1 MNLKLL
7 FALSL
12 TAVSA
17 LSSYAQSTESTT
29 NALKPGSPAPELR
42 FSNLLQ
48 APVGAKFD
56 WASLRGKA
64 VVLEFWATWCVPCV
78 ADISA
83 LNSLQA
89 SLDPSKV
96 QFISIDDEDAAV
108 VQLFIKKKPVSGWLG
123 FETSG
128 EMQRKYG
135 VNGIPA
141 TFVIGPNGRIV
152 TTTATPTT
160 LSKEQLLAVAD
171 GKAGIDH
178 PVQPPT
184 ASGLTGDAAKSS
196 PKDAGIEGN
205 TQTGDS
211 DLALL
216 EIVLSIGG
224 TGGSR
229 SQFEGPGH
237 FDLTNLTVVGLLHNA
252 LDIPESRISSP
263 TDLLEKKYDLHVNA
277 PQMDKKQLDQAVETA
292 IAAGVGIQIEHHTA
306 PTKSYVL
313 TAKPEAKSHFS
324 ESSSGFAVYQPKI
337 QTLTCRHASSLK
349 VAAALEQILGI
360 PVVDETGLDGQ
371 ATSSLII
378 LPRDV
383 ASANAALGKELGL
396 ALVPGER
403 PIETFSLMPKH

>member
-1 MNLKLL
+1 MNLNLL
-7 FALSL
+7 LTLSFTAATALSCN
-12 TAVSA
+12 
-17 LSSYAQSTESTT
+17 AQSTESTT
-29 NALKPGSPAPELR
+29 NVLKPGSLAPELR
-42 FSNLLQ
+42 FSHLLQ
-48 APVGAKFD
+48 APVGAKVD
-56 WASLRGKA
+56 WASLHGKA

-78 ADISA
+78 ADIPI

-108 VQLFIKKKPVSGWLG
+108 VQLYLKKRQVSGWLG
-123 FETSG
+123 FEDSG
-128 EMQRKYG
+128 EMQRQYG
-135 VNGIPA
+135 VDGIPA
-141 TFVIGPNGRIV
+141 TFVIDPNGRIV

-160 LSKEQLLAVAD
+160 LSNEQLLAVAD
-171 GKAGIDH
+171 GKAGMGSVH
-178 PVQPPT
+178 PSV
-184 ASGLTGDAAKSS
+184 ASGPIGEAAKAST
-196 PKDAGIEGN
+196 KEGA
-205 TQTGDS
+205 TETDIQTEDS

-216 EIVLSIGG
+216 EIVLSKGG
-224 TGGSR
+224 GGSSR
-229 SQFEGPGH
+229 NQFEGPGH

-263 TDLLEKKYDLHVNA
+263 TGFLTDKYNLHVNA
-277 PQMDKKQLDQAVETA
+277 PQMDKKLLNQAVEAA
-292 IAAGVGIQIEHHTA
+292 IAAGVGLQIKHSTA
-306 PTKSYVL
+306 STKTYVL

-378 LPRDV
+378 LPSDV
-383 ASANAALGKELGL
+383 ASANEALGKELGL
-396 ALVPGER
+396 ALVPAER